1 MIELKSPHEIELM
14 KAAGKI
20 VAETH
25 KLVKE
30 EAKPGVSTLKLDK
43 LAEDFIRS
51 RGAVPAFLNY
61 RGYPAT
67 LCISIDEEV
76 VHGIPSKKRLI
87 KEGQLISID
96 VGAKKDGYFG
106 DAARSFFVGDPDE
119 EAVRL
124 LKVTEEALQH
134 GIDAARAGNFLG
146 DISFAIQKTAED
158 NGFSVVRDLVGHGIG
173 KNLHEEPQVPNYG
186 TPKTGVRLKEGMTLA
201 IEPMVNAG
209 TWMVKILEDE
219 WTVITTDGSRSA
231 HFENTIVITKKGP
244 EILTKI

>member
-1 MIELKSPHEIELM
+1 MIELKSPQEIELM
-14 KAAGKI
+14 KAAGRI

-30 EAKPGVSTLKLDK
+30 EAKPGVSTLKLDE

-51 RGAVPAFLNY
+51 QGAIPAFLNY

-76 VHGIPSKKRLI
+76 VHGIPSKKRII
-87 KEGQLISID
+87 KEGQLVSID

-119 EAVRL
+119 DAVKL
-124 LKVTEEALQH
+124 LRITEEALAH
-134 GIDAARAGNFLG
+134 GIEQALPGNFLG

-173 KNLHEEPQVPNYG
+173 KHLHEEPQVPNYG
-186 TPKTGVRLKEGMTLA
+186 TPKTGIKLKEGMTLA
-201 IEPMVNAG
+201 IEPMVNIG

-231 HFENTIVITKKGP
+231 HFENTIVITKEGP

>member
-30 EAKPGVSTLKLDK
+30 EAKPGVSTLKLDR

-67 LCISIDEEV
+67 LCISIDDEV
-76 VHGIPSKKRLI
+76 VHGIPSEKRLI

-119 EAVRL
+119 EALKL

-134 GIDAARAGNFLG
+134 GIAQALAGNFLG
-146 DISFAIQKTAED
+146 DISFAIQITAED

-186 TPKTGVRLKEGMTLA
+186 TPKTGVKLKEGMTLA
-201 IEPMVNAG
+201 IEPMVNVG
-209 TWMVKILEDE
+209 TWTVKILEDE

-231 HFENTIVITKKGP
+231 HFENTIVITGKGP

>member
-30 EAKPGVSTLKLDK
+30 EAKPGVSTLKLDE

-51 RGAVPAFLNY
+51 QGAIPAFLNY

-76 VHGIPSKKRLI
+76 VHGIPSKRRII
-87 KEGQLISID
+87 KEGQLVSID

-106 DAARSFFVGDPDE
+106 DAARSFFIGDPDE
-119 EAVRL
+119 DAVKL
-124 LKVTEEALQH
+124 LRITEEALAH
-134 GIDAARAGNFLG
+134 GIEQALPGNFLG

-173 KNLHEEPQVPNYG
+173 KHLHEEPQVPNYG
-186 TPKTGVRLKEGMTLA
+186 TPKTGIKLKEGMTLA
-201 IEPMVNAG
+201 IEPMVNIG

-231 HFENTIVITKKGP
+231 HFENTIVITKEGP

>member
-14 KAAGKI
+14 RAAGKI

-51 RGAVPAFLNY
+51 RGAIPAFLNY

-67 LCISIDEEV
+67 LCISIDDEV
-76 VHGIPSKKRLI
+76 VHGIPSQKRI
-87 KEGQLISID
+87 IREGQLISVD
-96 VGAKKDGYFG
+96 VGAKKEGYFG
-106 DAARSFFVGDPDE
+106 DAARSFFIGEPDE
-119 EAVRL
+119 EAARL
-124 LKVTEEALQH
+124 LRVTEEALER
-134 GIDAARAGNFLG
+134 GIEQALPGNYLG
-146 DISFAIQKTAED
+146 DISFAVQKTAED

-201 IEPMVNAG
+201 IEPMVNVG

-244 EILTKI
+244 EILTQI

>member
-30 EAKPGVSTLKLDK
+30 EAKPGVSTLKLDE

-51 RGAVPAFLNY
+51 QGAIPAFLNY

-76 VHGIPSKKRLI
+76 VHGIPSKRRI
-87 KEGQLISID
+87 VKEGQLVSID

-106 DAARSFFVGDPDE
+106 DAARSFFIGDPDE
-119 EAVRL
+119 DAIKL
-124 LKVTEEALQH
+124 LRITEEALAH
-134 GIDAARAGNFLG
+134 GIEQALPGNFLG

-173 KNLHEEPQVPNYG
+173 KHLHEEPQVPNYG
-186 TPKTGVRLKEGMTLA
+186 TPKTGIKLKEGMTLA
-201 IEPMVNAG
+201 IEPMVNIG

-231 HFENTIVITKKGP
+231 HFENTIVITKEGP

>member
-20 VAETH
+20 VAQTH

-30 EAKPGVSTLKLDK
+30 EAKPGVSTLKLDR
-43 LAEDFIRS
+43 LAEEFIRS
-51 RGAVPAFLNY
+51 QGAVPAFLNY

-67 LCISIDEEV
+67 LCISIDDEV
-76 VHGIPSKKRLI
+76 VHGIPSEKRLI

-119 EAVRL
+119 EALKL

-134 GIDAARAGNFLG
+134 GIEQALAGNFLG

-186 TPKTGVRLKEGMTLA
+186 TPKTGVKLKEGMTLA
-201 IEPMVNAG
+201 IEPMVNVG
-209 TWMVKILEDE
+209 TWTVKILEDE

-231 HFENTIVITKKGP
+231 HFENTIVITRKGP